1 MSSRGR
7 GSCPRCHVEYFN
19 RSKPPNCGNCGHH
32 LGGTFQGAR
41 KKTKSASPAVLEIT
55 QGVFSCRTTGRDD
68 RCFVTSSGDMW
79 LCTHEACKVARS
91 VYVNSDLAPQYE
103 CDHVKLAKNT
113 DIAGPLATY
122 SPSIL
127 SYPCRDSVQANL
139 NEVVSSL
146 PPATPAV
153 VQVSDQVFAVFGLP
167 TASNPLGFC
176 HVKREGRNKSGYSCT
191 ARDCR
196 SFSSKGKG
204 STAKAFCLHLHLLF
218 ASLEQFSPAEQAG
231 PSSSSSS
238 SSSASQS
245 EPVVSF
251 DSEDV
256 EDSLQRKSTILLAYK
271 TRSLP
276 YQFPRQFLHS
286 IMARDSCTA
295 LVYPT
300 TTTTPTTTTAPTT
313 TTTETTWATKPTAT
327 TTCRITLASKQHDQ
341 CYHLVVSIS
350 SLMQRLPR
358 VTSKS

>member
-91 VYVNSDLAPQYE
+91 VYVNSDLASQYE

-113 DIAGPLATY
+113 DIAGPLSTY

-127 SYPCRDSVQANL
+127 SYPCRDCVRVNL

-146 PPATPAV
+146 PPATRAV

-167 TASNPLGFC
+167 TASNPLGLC
-176 HVKREGRNKSGYSCT
+176 HVKREGKNKSGYSCT
-191 ARDCR
+191 VKD
-196 SFSSKGKG
+196 SKRKG
-204 STAKAFCLHLHLLF
+204 QQPKPSVCICICC
-218 ASLEQFSPAEQAG
+218 SPLWK
-231 PSSSSSS
+231 PI
-238 SSSASQS
+238 
-245 EPVVSF
+245 PIIHN
-251 DSEDV
+251 
-256 EDSLQRKSTILLAYK
+256 KSIK
-271 TRSLP
+271 TRVFNL
-276 YQFPRQFLHS
+276 
-286 IMARDSCTA
+286 
-295 LVYPT
+295 
-300 TTTTPTTTTAPTT
+300 
-313 TTTETTWATKPTAT
+313 TEG
-327 TTCRITLASKQHDQ
+327 S
-341 CYHLVVSIS
+341 
-350 SLMQRLPR
+350 
-358 VTSKS
+358 